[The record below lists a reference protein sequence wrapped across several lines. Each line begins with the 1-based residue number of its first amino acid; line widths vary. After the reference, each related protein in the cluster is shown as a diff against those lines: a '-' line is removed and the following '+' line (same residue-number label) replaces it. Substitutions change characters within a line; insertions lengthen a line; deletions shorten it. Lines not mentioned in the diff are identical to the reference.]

1 MNYTEAVS
9 LARAGEERGFGFLYQ
24 NTYKSKY
31 YLALQYMKNE
41 EAAKDVLQE
50 AYIKAFSKLDALG
63 NPEAFPGWLGTIVA
77 NTAKNML
84 AKSNPMLFSD
94 VAADDE
100 NENFEYQIEDENA
113 ENQPELSYTRQ
124 ETQILVHELIDALSE
139 EQRICILMFHIEG
152 ASISEIAAVMN
163 CSENT
168 VKSRLNYGRK
178 NLKIKAEE
186 LQKKGYKLY
195 SIAPLPLLLYLLRM
209 DEANLAA
216 DGTLASA
223 GELVADRIFH
233 PISRGAASAA
243 GQAQKT
249 PGNGGQRAAAD
260 QARRAVSGGARTA
273 AKAAKTGF
281 LQTAA
286 GKAVAIVL
294 GLGVSGG
301 AVFGV
306 TQMLREEPEAVQ
318 ETDEREP
325 DPAREERSE
334 PAEVRDAQYP
344 DLVAGNLTKEE
355 LEFVLAY
362 GPEEIPDGGFED
374 SDYTNI
380 LNAMV
385 QTSEENGNPIEDY
398 GVDESWRSQ
407 YSVEDINRLF
417 SSFTDYQFTEE
428 NDSDTEYGLNVDGDR
443 LVFSPATI
451 NYSVSAEITSAEYT
465 EDEMDVYYTYIY
477 TSQSVDDPDAGIPVS
492 TEKRAV
498 LEPDEEGMYRIVS
511 IEEAEQGGA
520 DDTET
525 EQGASEPARFSW
537 TV

>member
-1 MNYTEAVS
+1 
-9 LARAGEERGFGFLYQ
+9 
-24 NTYKSKY
+24 
-31 YLALQYMKNE
+31 
-41 EAAKDVLQE
+41 
-50 AYIKAFSKLDALG
+50 
-63 NPEAFPGWLGTIVA
+63 
-77 NTAKNML
+77 
-84 AKSNPMLFSD
+84 
-94 VAADDE
+94 
-100 NENFEYQIEDENA
+100 
-113 ENQPELSYTRQ
+113 
-124 ETQILVHELIDALSE
+124 
-139 EQRICILMFHIEG
+139 
-152 ASISEIAAVMN
+152 
-163 CSENT
+163 
-168 VKSRLNYGRK
+168 
-178 NLKIKAEE
+178 
-186 LQKKGYKLY
+186 
-195 SIAPLPLLLYLLRM
+195 M

-281 LQTAA
+281 LHTAA

-451 NYSVSAEITSAEYT
+451 NYSVSAEITSAAYT

-477 TSQSVDDPDAGIPVS
+477 TSQSVDDPDAGIPVP
-492 TEKRAV
+492 TEKKAV

>member
-84 AKSNPMLFSD
+84 AKNNPMLFSD

-113 ENQPELSYTRQ
+113 ENQPELFYTRQ

-139 EQRICILMFHIEG
+139 EQRMCILMFHIEG
-152 ASISEIAAVMN
+152 ASISEIAAAMN

-281 LQTAA
+281 LHTAA

-451 NYSVSAEITSAEYT
+451 NYSVSAEITSAAYT

-525 EQGASEPARFSW
+525 EQGASEPARFS
-537 TV
+537 